1 MLLYGNLKEGSFLY
15 KFVLL
20 FLLAFSLYGE
30 DEYELGKGVQVAS
43 LPFYLGAYFSVDY
56 RHMDQEDRYRLN
68 DLALLGYGSYDKFS
82 YMAEFEYKTLYSYT
96 QTQDEERTEKDL
108 ALHTERLYLDYN
120 YNENYLLRVGKYNS
134 PIGFWNL
141 LPINVLRQTTSHPIS
156 TNILFPQFTTGLG
169 GSYTSYDDCEL
180 HVDLMLQHNADIDN
194 KYNNYKIDEHYGI
207 TLLYEKENYA
217 LKANAGYFH
226 QLKRLANPQNLYYY
240 LLSAKYETE
249 TYELLAEVGSQY
261 SQNAATTPY
270 AGYIQGLYRFTQ
282 QHIGSIRLESFED
295 NLTNQNDSISVFA
308 YTYRP
313 IYPVAFKSEYQ
324 IHSISAQNQFLFSI
338 SVLF

>member
-1 MLLYGNLKEGSFLY
+1 MY
-15 KFVLL
+15 KFILL
-20 FLLAFSLYGE
+20 FLLAFSLYAE

-43 LPFYLGAYFSVDY
+43 LPFYLGAYFSADY
-56 RHMDQEDRYRLN
+56 RHMDKEDRYRLN
-68 DLALLGYGSYDKFS
+68 DLALLGYGNYEKFS
-82 YMAEFEYKTLYSYT
+82 YMAEFEYKILYSYT
-96 QTQDEERTEKDL
+96 QTQHEESIEKDL

-156 TNILFPQFTTGLG
+156 TDILFPKFTTGLG
-169 GSYTSYDDCEL
+169 GSYTSYHDCEL
-180 HVDLMLQHNADIDN
+180 HIDFMLQHNADIDN
-194 KYNNYKIDEHYGI
+194 IYNNYKIDEHYGI
-207 TLLYEKENYA
+207 TFLYEKENYA

-226 QLKRLANPQNLYYY
+226 KLETLSSPQNLYYY
-240 LLSAKYETE
+240 LLSAKYESE
-249 TYELLAEVGSQY
+249 TYELLAEAGSQY

-270 AGYIQGLYRFTQ
+270 AAYIQGLYRFTQ
-282 QHIGSIRLESFED
+282 QHIGSVRLESYKD
-295 NLTNQNDSISVFA
+295 NMTNRDDSISVFA

-324 IHSISAQNQFLFSI
+324 IHSISQQNQFLFSI